1 MLKVTKFVEQGFV
14 LSVKAT
20 FSYHCQGQGQHI
32 QVCKKNDLLLPT
44 NDSRTDTYFCE
55 SGC

>member
-1 MLKVTKFVEQGFV
+1 MLKVIKFVEQGFV
-14 LSVKAT
+14 LSVKTT
-20 FSYHCQGQGQHI
+20 FSYHCQSQGQHI